1 MRAID
6 LLLSTHRRIRRV
18 RYYRSVRSFF
28 QLQGRC
34 RRVSALI
41 DASETTTQQQKYSG
55 LPGASISDLGNS
67 FISVEA
73 CRVGEIYFL
82 AECGSHRRAYE
93 AVRKGDKRIRAKHD
107 TNNFRPSTAWLG
119 YSTYLFRHSQYFN
132 RDRFLTFI
140 FSFLY
145 GHEYH
150 RKAFNIVHC
159 TRANCE

>member
-67 FISVEA
+67 CISVED
-73 CRVGEIYFL
+73 CRVGEIYFS
-82 AECGSHRRAYE
+82 AECGIVIVEHMKLSAK
-93 AVRKGDKRIRAKHD
+93 AIKGSGPNTTQTTSGRVQHGLAIVLTYFVTH
-107 TNNFRPSTAWLG
+107 ST
-119 YSTYLFRHSQYFN
+119 SPRTVS
-132 RDRFLTFI
+132 
-140 FSFLY
+140 
-145 GHEYH
+145 
-150 RKAFNIVHC
+150 
-159 TRANCE
+159 